1 MRSWIV
7 FRALHSDRFAGE
19 KGVYFPCHLT
29 DLNLCIIMVLI
40 EDSSWE
46 PIKDTDKQQFCVE
59 MMKRLH
65 IQRKNEQFCDVVL
78 EVCNG
83 ENQARFNA
91 HRVVLCAASPFF
103 YSALNNDM
111 KESKEGLIRLQDTS
125 KVAIEELLDYL
136 YTGHV
141 NVTQHNAFDLLKI
154 ADFLVIPSLKDVSS
168 KFIIQ
173 TLSSS
178 NCLMVYYLAV
188 NYRCIELQEKARDFV
203 FANFTSVVEHE
214 DFLNLTLKEVEEWI
228 LSDEIRVRGEEDVF
242 QAVVKWAEKRGS
254 GDREKFFDLFRH
266 VRLIYLSRNYVFN
279 EIFPHPLVTND
290 NACTAFVL
298 DSVKDV
304 SSGSEECFF
313 AQAPRNCLRTTE
325 DCLVVAGV
333 GKRTLCYL
341 PAENKWYDMARKT
354 KNNYYY
360 MSASHGKLYTSPIPD
375 QPMEQFDPVIN
386 SWVPLMCYSSVMSH
400 RGAAVVNFQGFLYLI
415 GGEEDK
421 EAVSSVHKYNPDTNL
436 WQEVA
441 PMNVSRAGVCAV
453 ADKETMYAIGGYA
466 NNQTLDVVER
476 FDAKMNSWCRV
487 ASTLEK
493 KLLPFGAVLNA
504 RVFLFGGVTRPQS
517 SDSFHASSSI
527 EMYDPTS
534 NMWTAIQNTS
544 LPTRFFSVTS
554 FKGNVYVIGKW
565 NQESSHDYFLQIYDV
580 EKNEWRHCASVPRI
594 SRPFALAPLRI
605 PRDILKTCKVVT

>member
-19 KGVYFPCHLT
+19 KGVYFPYHLT

-91 HRVVLCAASPFF
+91 HRIVLCAASPFF

>member
-19 KGVYFPCHLT
+19 KGVYFPYHLT

-46 PIKDTDKQQFCVE
+46 PIKQTDKQQFCVE

-91 HRVVLCAASPFF
+91 HRIVLCAASPFF

-266 VRLIYLSRNYVFN
+266 VRLIYLSRNYVLN

-290 NACTAFVL
+290 KACTAFVL
-298 DSVKDV
+298 DAVKDV

-313 AQAPRNCLRTTE
+313 AQAPRNCLKTTE
-325 DCLVVAGV
+325 DCLVVSADT
-333 GKRTLCYL
+333 KSLCYV
-341 PAENKWYDMARKT
+341 PYENKWYQMADKA
-354 KNNYYY
+354 KSSFH
-360 MSASHGKLYTSPIPD
+360 SASAYHGKVYINNKPGADYAI
-375 QPMEQFDPVIN
+375 ERFDPAVN
-386 SWVPLMCYSSVMSH
+386 SWAPLMSYSGEMLHFS
-400 RGAAVVNFQGFLYLI
+400 AAVVYFQGSLYVI
-415 GGEEDK
+415 GGQKGGEV
-421 EAVSSVHKYNPDTNL
+421 ANCVHKYNADTNL

-441 PMNVSRAGVCAV
+441 PMNVSRYSLRAV
-453 ADKETMYAIGGYA
+453 ADKETIYAIGGRA
-466 NNQTLDVVER
+466 DNQMLDVVER
-476 FDAKMNSWCRV
+476 FDSKMNSWCRV
-487 ASTLEK
+487 ASMLEK
-493 KLLPFGAVLNA
+493 KLLPCVAILNA
-504 RVFLFGGVTRPQS
+504 RVFLFGGYTSIRPPQV
-517 SDSFHASSSI
+517 SSSI

-534 NMWTAIQNTS
+534 NMWTAIQGIS
-544 LPTRFFSVTS
+544 APRCFFSATS
-554 FKGNVYVIGKW
+554 FKGSVYVIGRQT
-565 NQESSHDYFLQIYDV
+565 QESPGSLSLLIYDV
-580 EKNEWRHCASVPRI
+580 EKNEWKHCASVPPI
-594 SRPFALAPLRI
+594 SVLMSLASLRI
-605 PRDILKTCKVVT
+605 PRDILNTCNVVT

>member
-1 MRSWIV
+1 MRSWII
-7 FRALHSDRFAGE
+7 FRALHSDLFAGE
-19 KGVYFPCHLT
+19 KGVYFPYHLT

-91 HRVVLCAASPFF
+91 HRIVLCAASPFF

-136 YTGHV
+136 YTGDV

-242 QAVVKWAEKRGS
+242 QAVVKWSEKRGS

-266 VRLIYLSRNYVFN
+266 VRLIYLSRNYVLN
-279 EIFPHPLVTND
+279 ELFPQPLVTND
-290 NACTAFVL
+290 KACTAFVL
-298 DSVKDV
+298 DAVKDV

-313 AQAPRNCLRTTE
+313 AQAPRNCLKTTE
-325 DCLVVAGV
+325 DCLVVCADN
-333 GKRTLCYL
+333 KTLCYV
-341 PAENKWYDMARKT
+341 PYENKWYQMADKAKSR
-354 KNNYYY
+354 YLY
-360 MSASHGKLYTSPIPD
+360 SASAYYGKLYINHGTGVDYAI
-375 QPMEQFDPVIN
+375 ERFDPAVN
-386 SWVPLMCYSSVMSH
+386 SWAPLMSYSGEMSH
-400 RGAAVVNFQGFLYLI
+400 FSAAVVYFQGSLYVI
-415 GGEEDK
+415 GGQKRGEV
-421 EAVSSVHKYNPDTNL
+421 ANCVHKYNADTNL
-436 WQEVA
+436 W
-441 PMNVSRAGVCAV
+441 
-453 ADKETMYAIGGYA
+453 
-466 NNQTLDVVER
+466 
-476 FDAKMNSWCRV
+476 
-487 ASTLEK
+487 
-493 KLLPFGAVLNA
+493 
-504 RVFLFGGVTRPQS
+504 
-517 SDSFHASSSI
+517 
-527 EMYDPTS
+527 
-534 NMWTAIQNTS
+534 
-544 LPTRFFSVTS
+544 
-554 FKGNVYVIGKW
+554 
-565 NQESSHDYFLQIYDV
+565 
-580 EKNEWRHCASVPRI
+580 
-594 SRPFALAPLRI
+594 
-605 PRDILKTCKVVT
+605 

>member
-7 FRALHSDRFAGE
+7 FRALHNDRFAGE
-19 KGVYFPCHLT
+19 KGVYFPYHLT
-29 DLNLCIIMVLI
+29 DLNLCIVMVLI

-91 HRVVLCAASPFF
+91 HRIVLCAASPFF

-254 GDREKFFDLFRH
+254 GDREKFFDLFLH
-266 VRLIYLSRNYVFN
+266 VRLIYLSRNYVLN

-290 NACTAFVL
+290 KACTAFVL
-298 DSVKDV
+298 DAVKDV

-313 AQAPRNCLRTTE
+313 AQAPRNCLKTTE
-325 DCLVVAGV
+325 DCLVVSADT
-333 GKRTLCYL
+333 KTLCYV
-341 PAENKWYDMARKT
+341 PYENKWYQMADKA
-354 KNNYYY
+354 KSSFH
-360 MSASHGKLYTSPIPD
+360 SASAYHGKVYINNKRGVD
-375 QPMEQFDPVIN
+375 YAIERFDPAVN
-386 SWVPLMCYSSVMSH
+386 SWAHLTSYSGEMSH
-400 RGAAVVNFQGFLYLI
+400 FSAAIVYFQGSLYVI
-415 GGEEDK
+415 GGKKKGEV
-421 EAVSSVHKYNPDTNL
+421 ANCVHKYNADTNL

-441 PMNVSRAGVCAV
+441 PMNVSRFLLCAV
-453 ADKETMYAIGGYA
+453 ADKDNIYAIGGKA
-466 NNQTLDVVER
+466 NKQILDVVER
-476 FDAKMNSWCRV
+476 FDSKMNSWCRV
-487 ASTLEK
+487 ASMLEK
-493 KLLPFGAVLNA
+493 KLLPCVAILNA
-504 RVFLFGGVTRPQS
+504 RVFLFGGYTSIRPP
-517 SDSFHASSSI
+517 HVCSSI

-534 NMWTAIQNTS
+534 NMWTAIQGIS
-544 LPTRFFSVTS
+544 APTYFFGVTS
-554 FKGNVYVIGKW
+554 FKGSVYVIGSQT
-565 NQESSHDYFLQIYDV
+565 QESPDILSLRIYDV
-580 EKNEWRHCASVPRI
+580 EKNEWKHCASVPPI
-594 SRPFALAPLRI
+594 SVPISLAPLRI
-605 PRDILKTCKVVT
+605 PRDILNTCNVVT

>member
-1 MRSWIV
+1 
-7 FRALHSDRFAGE
+7 
-19 KGVYFPCHLT
+19 
-29 DLNLCIIMVLI
+29 MVLI

-46 PIKDTDKQQFCVE
+46 PIKETDKQQFCME
-59 MMKRLH
+59 MMKRLD
-65 IQRKNEQFCDVVL
+65 IQRKKGQFCDVVL

-83 ENQARFNA
+83 EDQARFNA
-91 HRVVLCAASPFF
+91 HRVVLCAGSPFF

-111 KESKEGLIRLQDTS
+111 KESKEGLIRLEDMS

-141 NVTQHNAFDLLKI
+141 DVTQHNAFDLLKI
-154 ADFLVIPSLKDVSS
+154 ADFLVIPSLKEVSS

-173 TLSSS
+173 KLSSS

-290 NACTAFVL
+290 NACTALVL
-298 DSVKDV
+298 DTVKDV

-313 AQAPRNCLRTTE
+313 AQAPRNCLKTTE
-325 DCLVVAGV
+325 DCLVVAGA

-341 PAENKWYDMARKT
+341 PAQNKWYDMARKT
-354 KNNYYY
+354 KSTSYCQ
-360 MSASHGKLYTSPIPD
+360 MSAAHGKLYTRPIPD
-375 QPMEQFDPVIN
+375 QPMERFDPVIN
-386 SWVPLMCYSSVMSH
+386 SWAPLMCYSSVMSH
-400 RGAAVVNFQGFLYLI
+400 RGVAVVNFQGFLYVI
-415 GGEEDK
+415 GGEEDE
-421 EAVSSVHKYNPDTNL
+421 EAVNSVHKYNPDTNL

-453 ADKETMYAIGGYA
+453 ADKETMYAIGGFA
-466 NNQTLDVVER
+466 NSEPLDVAER
-476 FDAKMNSWCRV
+476 FDAKMNSWCRI

-493 KLLPFGAVLNA
+493 KTLPSGAFLNA

-517 SDSFHASSSI
+517 SDSVHVSSSI

-565 NQESSHDYFLQIYDV
+565 NQESSHDYFLRIYDV

>member
-78 EVCNG
+78 EVCDG
-83 ENQARFNA
+83 EDQARFNA

-386 SWVPLMCYSSVMSH
+386 SWAPLMCYSSVMSH

-565 NQESSHDYFLQIYDV
+565 NQESSHDYFLRIYDV